1 MQPLLF
7 QDDIVRLSTTVES
20 AQSGNN
26 RVESVMEC
34 KLLDLNLDKSGVLVL
49 GPTKRQKEI
58 LDKLKENPLT
68 LKNQP
73 MNIFDCEKYLGDYI
87 SSKGLAHGI
96 LVTIKRRKPKVIQYL
111 LETKTV
117 MEDCK
122 ANSLG
127 GLEAGLNIWEIAIL
141 PFLINNCETW
151 VDISSESVK
160 MLDDIQL
167 LFLRQLF
174 GTPRTCPS
182 PALLWESGSTMMV
195 HRIARRKLMFY
206 HHLINLPENTLAFEV
221 AQVQEILGYP
231 GLVQEAKLLIERYG
245 LPNPQPFTKNQWKTL
260 TKKAISNEN
269 QKDLLEKI
277 RSYKKL
283 DYSKLS
289 LEKFGTQE
297 YIKKLNIPDARLK
310 FALRSKMTRTVQM
323 NFKSE
328 KRFILNGWKC
338 VSCGNLDTQEHLL
351 SCPGYSFLRDGKK
364 LDQDQDLVIY
374 IRNIIKHRLEDGLS

>member
-1 MQPLLF
+1 
-7 QDDIVRLSTTVES
+7 
-20 AQSGNN
+20 
-26 RVESVMEC
+26 
-34 KLLDLNLDKSGVLVL
+34 
-49 GPTKRQKEI
+49 
-58 LDKLKENPLT
+58 
-68 LKNQP
+68 

-338 VSCGNLDTQEHLL
+338 VSCGHLDTQEHLL